1 LVASLAFVPILLW
14 GQFLFPIGDDLES
27 ANWPGG
33 WHALYQV
40 PFTLWHT
47 WSGCYS
53 ASFFR
58 VLHAPLTRAG
68 VFWTTPL
75 FFLILHGIF
84 GAVALRLCRRV
95 RRIKTF
101 IIALIWALAY
111 FATMPA
117 PAETVFWATGML
129 VYEPGNILALFLTI
143 VASGS
148 QREGRQKSLQ
158 TVLLWTLT
166 PLIAGCHFVFALWAI
181 AILGLRTWENG
192 GKRADVILLIW
203 CLFFAGLVIGAPG
216 NFQRYVFR
224 MSDAPITFGYV
235 VTRSI
240 GSFVEFL
247 IRELSLVQNWL
258 WVTFGT
264 IFVSRHVVKENNR
277 STLVG
282 VIVRVL
288 AVLLPIF
295 GIFVLSTM
303 TREVPPPARTLNAL
317 HYLLMLGVIVVVAP
331 VVLKLSWVS
340 ARLHRW
346 LDDSHVFRKAAAA
359 TLCFAVLSPNYVRC
373 VRELVTVA
381 PQYKQYWYE
390 VERRVAEAKE
400 KGLPRV
406 EIPSDPERRP
416 VTVFHPSF
424 LGPDPEAWP
433 NRDYAKFFGIA
444 QIVAVETK

>member
-1 LVASLAFVPILLW
+1 
-14 GQFLFPIGDDLES
+14 
-27 ANWPGG
+27 
-33 WHALYQV
+33 
-40 PFTLWHT
+40 
-47 WSGCYS
+47 
-53 ASFFR
+53 
-58 VLHAPLTRAG
+58 
-68 VFWTTPL
+68 
-75 FFLILHGIF
+75 
-84 GAVALRLCRRV
+84 
-95 RRIKTF
+95 
-101 IIALIWALAY
+101 
-111 FATMPA
+111 
-117 PAETVFWATGML
+117 
-129 VYEPGNILALFLTI
+129 
-143 VASGS
+143 
-148 QREGRQKSLQ
+148 
-158 TVLLWTLT
+158 
-166 PLIAGCHFVFALWAI
+166 
-181 AILGLRTWENG
+181 
-192 GKRADVILLIW
+192 
-203 CLFFAGLVIGAPG
+203 GAPG